1 MKLSELPTNLLGKRI
16 IGVNLPEDA
25 TGQDYPPTGFDLLFD
40 DGSEVEFYVI
50 DGEITFVALSAE
62 EAGGAHEERKRCA

>member
-1 MKLSELPTNLLGKRI
+1 MGNKLTQLLSRVLLGRTI
-16 IGVNLPEDA
+16 IEIRGPDLESV
-25 TGQDYPPTGFDLLFD
+25 GFTGFDLVLD